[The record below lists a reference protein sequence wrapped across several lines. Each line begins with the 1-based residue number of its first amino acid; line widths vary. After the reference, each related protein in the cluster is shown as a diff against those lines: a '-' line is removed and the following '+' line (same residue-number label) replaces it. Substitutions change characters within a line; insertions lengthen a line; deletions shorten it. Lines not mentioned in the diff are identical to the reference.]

1 VDLTLRELTE
11 SVIGADR
18 PPQPF
23 GTYVFSCTDPGAEL
37 GREVERQVFLEYF
50 GNSRELLANEYE
62 PYEPGSM
69 FLCVIDHRRLCP
81 AGVMR
86 MIVPSAVGQKTLAD
100 VAEVWERTTEQ
111 LFASVGASVSPAR
124 IWDIST
130 LAVASDYR
138 GRGSEGLI
146 SLALYQAL
154 FQAALPFDVDY
165 FVTILDLVV
174 LDLIQTRMGRP
185 LSRFGGLEP
194 RDYLDSPSSLPV
206 YIDIPDYG
214 RRLRQSHPPIHE
226 MLFEGTGIHEA
237 VAPPQWQAAV
247 ERVLVDGTRSASDA
261 QNVLDNVTSM
271 TSRVTR

>member
-1 VDLTLRELTE
+1 MDLSLRELTE
-11 SVIGADR
+11 SVIGDDR
-18 PPQPF
+18 PEQPF

-37 GREVERQVFLEYF
+37 GREIERQVFLEYF
-50 GNSRELLANEYE
+50 GNSRELLAEEYE

-69 FLCVIDHRRLCP
+69 FYCVIDHRRMSP

-100 VAEVWERTTEQ
+100 VEQVWDRTPDE
-111 LFASVGASVSPAR
+111 LFASVGTAVDPAR
-124 IWDIST
+124 IWDVST
-130 LAVASDYR
+130 LAVAADYR

-154 FQAALPFDVDY
+154 FQAALPFAVDY

-185 LSRFGGLEP
+185 LSHFGGVEP
-194 RDYLDSPSSLPV
+194 KDYLDSPSSIPV
-206 YIDIPDYG
+206 YIDILDYG
-214 RRLRQSHPPIHE
+214 VRLRQSHPPIHE
-226 MLFEGTGIHEA
+226 ILFEGTGIHEA
-237 VAPPQWQAAV
+237 VAPPPWQSAV
-247 ERVLVDGTRSASDA
+247 ARVLAAGSLALDEDHNAVDS
-261 QNVLDNVTSM
+261 VTST